1 MFLRTSVRLKAGKE
15 DYRCLDPLR
24 KKIMVSGYQKGMHG
38 HIKYSGRRRMKGVY
52 DLTTENLSKTIMLIV
67 LQNDGL

>member
-1 MFLRTSVRLKAGKE
+1 MRLKAGKE

-24 KKIMVSGYQKGMHG
+24 KKIMVSEYQKGMHG
-38 HIKYSGRRRMKGVY
+38 DIKYSLSRRMKGVY
-52 DLTTENLSKTIMLIV
+52 DLTTGNLSKTTMMIV